1 MNTIIFYF
9 SGTGNS
15 LLVARQIA
23 AKMGDVPILSM
34 TSMTDELAPKS
45 GGASVVGFVF
55 PVYFYALPE
64 LVKAFVRKCV
74 FEPDSYFFAAVTSG
88 GYAGNAL
95 FELDTILREKN
106 SRLHYG
112 VEVPLGD
119 NSIAIRTPA
128 NVVERRFSE
137 ADSLLDPLV
146 RAVCERDRSSIVKNL
161 RRSQVAALKGATIRL
176 AMRRYYQ
183 YEDRRV
189 DDAVCSNCGLC
200 EKICPVGNITIS
212 SREDPGQP
220 EKQSPLVS
228 GETASALGQVR
239 IRENCVSCFAC
250 INYCPKQAI
259 HFGQIHPRKE
269 TQYRVP
275 GIKATDLCGNGGD
288 FVR

>member
-34 TSMTDELAPKS
+34 TSITDELAPKS

-64 LVKAFVRKCV
+64 LVKALVRKCV

-88 GYAGNAL
+88 GDAGNAL

-176 AMRRYYQ
+176 AMRRYY
-183 YEDRRV
+183 
-189 DDAVCSNCGLC
+189 
-200 EKICPVGNITIS
+200 
-212 SREDPGQP
+212 
-220 EKQSPLVS
+220 
-228 GETASALGQVR
+228 
-239 IRENCVSCFAC
+239 
-250 INYCPKQAI
+250 
-259 HFGQIHPRKE
+259 
-269 TQYRVP
+269 
-275 GIKATDLCGNGGD
+275 
-288 FVR
+288 